1 MRLDMPENTG
11 KIQGSS
17 RFKRGQSGNPKGKP
31 KGAKNKST
39 LAAERLLEG
48 SLDRI
53 CKRIEEEALNG
64 NMQAAKMVL
73 ERFLPPRKDRL
84 IRLDIPKIKT
94 YEDVLSAS
102 TLIISAVCKGEI
114 SPSEGEALSRTI
126 DLHSKILEANEH
138 EYRLQALES
147 LAHTEN
153 SK

>member
-1 MRLDMPENTG
+1 MPENTG

-17 RFKRGQSGNPKGKP
+17 KFKRGQSGNPNGKP

-39 LAAERLLEG
+39 LAAEAFLEG
-48 SLDRI
+48 SLERI
-53 CKRIEEEALNG
+53 CRRIEDEAING

-84 IRLDIPKIKT
+84 IRLDLPEIKT
-94 YEDVLSAS
+94 YEDILSAS
-102 TLIISAVCKGEI
+102 TLIISAICKGEI
-114 SPSEGEALSRTI
+114 SPYEGEALSKTI

-138 EYRLQALES
+138 ECRLQALES
-147 LAHTEN
+147 FVQMGS